1 MIKVIAIT
9 VPACLLPP
17 PGTSITSSTE
27 HLSGIEVEIDMASN
41 PIKDPSVARGG
52 IERRRHARYRFIVDL
67 NISSENGA
75 TMHGMTFEIGAGGMS
90 AATSGQLEVGE
101 QVILYP
107 VIRAR
112 VKATVRR
119 KNGSMYG
126 FEFLAPTAEFQEKI
140 LAFCQTLPLFQTMAD
155 I

>member
-1 MIKVIAIT
+1 
-9 VPACLLPP
+9 
-17 PGTSITSSTE
+17 
-27 HLSGIEVEIDMASN
+27 MASN
-41 PIKDPSVARGG
+41 PIQEASGAPGG
-52 IERRRHARYRFIVDL
+52 IERRRHSRHRFIIDL

-75 TMHGMTFEIGAGGMS
+75 SMHGMSFEIGAGGMS
-90 AATSGQLEVGE
+90 AATSGPLEVGE

-107 VIRAR
+107 VIGAR

-126 FEFLAPTAEFQEKI
+126 FEFLAPTAEFQERL
-140 LAFCQTLPLFQTMAD
+140 LALCQTLPLFQTMAD

>member
-1 MIKVIAIT
+1 
-9 VPACLLPP
+9 
-17 PGTSITSSTE
+17 
-27 HLSGIEVEIDMASN
+27 MASN
-41 PIKDPSVARGG
+41 PIKDPSVAPSG
-52 IERRRHARYRFIVDL
+52 IERRRHSRHRFIIDL

-75 TMHGMTFEIGAGGMS
+75 SMHGMSFEIGAGGMS
-90 AATSGQLEVGE
+90 AATSGRLEVGE
-101 QVILYP
+101 QVLLYP

-140 LAFCQTLPLFQTMAD
+140 LALCQTLPLFQTMAD

>member
-1 MIKVIAIT
+1 M
-9 VPACLLPP
+9 P
-17 PGTSITSSTE
+17 
-27 HLSGIEVEIDMASN
+27 SN
-41 PIKDPSVARGG
+41 PIKDPSVAPSG
-52 IERRRHARYRFIVDL
+52 IERRRYSRHRFIVDL
-67 NISSENGA
+67 NISGENGGS
-75 TMHGMTFEIGAGGMS
+75 MHGMSFEIGAGGMS
-90 AATSGQLEVGE
+90 AATSGELEVGE

-126 FEFLAPTAEFQEKI
+126 FAFATPTAEFQEMV
-140 LAFCQTLPLFQTMAD
+140 LALCKTLPLFQTMAD

>member
-1 MIKVIAIT
+1 
-9 VPACLLPP
+9 
-17 PGTSITSSTE
+17 
-27 HLSGIEVEIDMASN
+27 MASN
-41 PIKDPSVARGG
+41 PSETPSRESGG
-52 IERRRHARYRFIVDL
+52 IERRRHSRHRFIIDL
-67 NISSENGA
+67 NISSEIGA
-75 TMHGMTFEIGAGGMS
+75 TMHGMSFEIGAGDMS
-90 AATSGQLEVGE
+90 AATSGPLEVGE

-126 FEFLAPTAEFQEKI
+126 FEFVAPPAEFQEKN
-140 LAFCQTLPLFQTMAD
+140 LALCQTLPLFQTMAD

>member
-1 MIKVIAIT
+1 MDNT
-9 VPACLLPP
+9 
-17 PGTSITSSTE
+17 
-27 HLSGIEVEIDMASN
+27 
-41 PIKDPSVARGG
+41 SVAPRG
-52 IERRRHARYRFIVDL
+52 IERRRHSRHRFIIDL
-67 NISSENGA
+67 NISSENG
-75 TMHGMTFEIGAGGMS
+75 TSMHGMSFEIGAGGMS

-107 VIRAR
+107 VIRGR

-126 FEFLAPTAEFQEKI
+126 FEFVAPTAEFHEEV
-140 LAFCQTLPLFQTMAD
+140 LALCQTLPLFQSMAD

>member
-1 MIKVIAIT
+1 
-9 VPACLLPP
+9 
-17 PGTSITSSTE
+17 
-27 HLSGIEVEIDMASN
+27 MASN
-41 PIKDPSVARGG
+41 PVAHASTALGE
-52 IERRRHARYRFIVDL
+52 IERRKFPRHRFIVDL
-67 NISSENGA
+67 NISSENGSSMPA
-75 TMHGMTFEIGAGGMS
+75 MGFEIGAGGMS

-119 KNGSMYG
+119 RNGSMYG
-126 FEFLAPTAEFQEKI
+126 FEFLATTAEYQEQI
-140 LAFCQTLPLFQTMAD
+140 LALCQTLPIFQTMAD

>member
-1 MIKVIAIT
+1 LIT
-9 VPACLLPP
+9 
-17 PGTSITSSTE
+17 E
-27 HLSGIEVEIDMASN
+27 QFSGIAPEINMASN
-41 PIKDPSVARGG
+41 PTESSSGARGG
-52 IERRRHARYRFIVDL
+52 IERRRHSRHRFIVDL

-75 TMHGMTFEIGAGGMS
+75 SMHGMSFEIGAGGMS
-90 AATSGQLEVGE
+90 AATSGPLEVGE

-107 VIRAR
+107 VIRTR

-126 FEFLAPTAEFQEKI
+126 FEFLAPTAELQEKI
-140 LAFCQTLPLFQTMAD
+140 LALCQTLPLFQTMAD

>member
-1 MIKVIAIT
+1 
-9 VPACLLPP
+9 
-17 PGTSITSSTE
+17 
-27 HLSGIEVEIDMASN
+27 MASN
-41 PIKDPSVARGG
+41 PLKDPSVAPRG
-52 IERRRHARYRFIVDL
+52 IERRRHSRHRFIVDL
-67 NISSENGA
+67 NISGENGGS
-75 TMHGMTFEIGAGGMS
+75 MHVMSFEIGAGGMS
-90 AATSGQLEVGE
+90 AATSGELEVGE

-126 FEFLAPTAEFQEKI
+126 FEFLAPTPEFREAV
-140 LAFCQTLPLFQTMAD
+140 LALCQTLPLFQTMAD

>member
-1 MIKVIAIT
+1 
-9 VPACLLPP
+9 
-17 PGTSITSSTE
+17 
-27 HLSGIEVEIDMASN
+27 
-41 PIKDPSVARGG
+41 
-52 IERRRHARYRFIVDL
+52 
-67 NISSENGA
+67 
-75 TMHGMTFEIGAGGMS
+75 MHGMSFEIGAGGRS

-107 VIRAR
+107 VIRGQ

-140 LAFCQTLPLFQTMAD
+140 SALCQTLPLFQTMAD